1 MSANVQM
8 QENKIILKAIQDHW
22 QQHVQGGA
30 GGYSQGGGGA
40 QVTRQCLKP
49 KMKSHLESKN
59 YIFATRIM
67 WEDNVWNLKW
77 NQILNL
83 NFTFYTLSLAT
94 RIRPGVN
101 LEVLDSTR
109 VPDSTR
115 EQVKDSVGVQTQAL
129 VRVQVQTTTK
139 AQVGRTTTTMAT
151 QLLPRPVLMQS
162 WAQVRLFHVL
172 MLVINKFH
180 HSFTQKLLSKNCKD
194 DICVLHQDATTA
206 ADFPFCRCWLW
217 KLWLS
222 SLHWLWQWRMWWR
235 WIRYSANLF
244 NININP
250 RNRQ

>member
-1 MSANVQM
+1 
-8 QENKIILKAIQDHW
+8 
-22 QQHVQGGA
+22 
-30 GGYSQGGGGA
+30 
-40 QVTRQCLKP
+40 
-49 KMKSHLESKN
+49 MKSHLESKN
-59 YIFATRIM
+59 YIFATRIR

-115 EQVKDSVGVQTQAL
+115 DQVQDSVGVQTQAL
-129 VRVQVQTTTK
+129 ARVQGQTTTK

-151 QLLPRPVLMQS
+151 QLLPRPVLMRS
-162 WAQVRLFHVL
+162 WAQVRLFHAL
-172 MLVINKFH
+172 MLVLKN
-180 HSFTQKLLSKNCKD
+180 FTTVAKNCKD
-194 DICVLHQDATTA
+194 DICVLHHDATTA

-222 SLHWLWQWRMWWR
+222 SLRWLWQWRMWWR

-250 RNRQ
+250 RNHQ